1 MRADAR
7 LTHSGAK
14 RRPRRGS
21 AGGGAAAA
29 AAAARPWR
37 CDVRP
42 GRELARPALLKPSR
56 VGVRAQGTG
65 SYAAACRGA
74 GTWSYRGIPGSGVSR
89 SGDLRAQRRRSV
101 SRQGGAAR
109 PSSGAR
115 PTGAERA
122 RHQAWPV
129 LTSAARLPPRSARE
143 ARAPARHTCA
153 RGERPLVRA
162 GAGGARGLRAQADP
176 RRAVSHAQRARG
188 SRARARDREAHLEGT
203 LASRSNDSGANCLSP
218 AYLGGQ
224 ATYQPDMPC

>member
-188 SRARARDREAHLEGT
+188 SRARARTGQKLT
-203 LASRSNDSGANCLSP
+203 LKALAQDQLTQKLSKSRISGGPSHISA
-218 AYLGGQ
+218 
-224 ATYQPDMPC
+224 

>member
-56 VGVRAQGTG
+56 GGVRAQGTG

-74 GTWSYRGIPGSGVSR
+74 GTCSNSCVPGSGATR
-89 SGDLRAQRRRSV
+89 SVNLWGQRRRKV
-101 SRQGGAAR
+101 SRQGGAGQAKLWR
-109 PSSGAR
+109 PSDWRHACKASGVACSDKCGSPATAVSSRGAR
-115 PTGAERA
+115 TSETYLCARRASTGQGGSRGRA
-122 RHQAWPV
+122 RSTCAGRPTACCV
-129 LTSAARLPPRSARE
+129 
-143 ARAPARHTCA
+143 ARAACE
-153 RGERPLVRA
+153 GV
-162 GAGGARGLRAQADP
+162 
-176 RRAVSHAQRARG
+176 
-188 SRARARDREAHLEGT
+188 ARARTGQ
-203 LASRSNDSGANCLSP
+203 RSSP
-218 AYLGGQ
+218 
-224 ATYQPDMPC
+224 

>member
-1 MRADAR
+1 MAGRSGSQHAAARVRVRACVLTLAR
-7 LTHSGAK
+7 RAQVRKL
-14 RRPRRGS
+14 RPRRDGDGNGGEALEVQRPARPR
-21 AGGGAAAA
+21 AG
-29 AAAARPWR
+29 AARPSEA
-37 CDVRP
+37 P
-42 GRELARPALLKPSR
+42 ARA
-56 VGVRAQGTG
+56 GVRAQGTG

-188 SRARARDREAHLEGT
+188 SRARARARDR
-203 LASRSNDSGANCLSP
+203 SSP
-218 AYLGGQ
+218 GS
-224 ATYQPDMPC
+224 